1 MRVDK
6 RPRLTAAR
14 RRLLDDLM
22 DQFLDLDSAERSI
35 QLEQFQQRYSRL
47 HVWLDRLLAQAVA
60 STEFLGSAVAR
71 TAERALGRG
80 DELPVLN
87 AGDRLGPW
95 RIVAPAGQ
103 GGMGVVYRAERA
115 DGAFDMDVAI
125 KLIGSRLSG
134 VADRLVLERQ
144 LLARLNHPGISR
156 LIDGGV
162 TDDGKAYLVME
173 WVSGEDLSEQ
183 QRPALDPID
192 IFLQIADAL
201 THAHQRMVVHGD
213 IKPGNVRI
221 TPEGQARLLD
231 FGVARLL
238 AEEGDQQDS
247 SLRALTPAFAAP
259 ELLTGQPAT
268 AQSDLWAM
276 GALLNWLLTGTR
288 PTGDGSAPK
297 SDSIA
302 HDRERDL
309 AAVIATACAADPAD
323 RFESVAALAAEL
335 RSIRD
340 HHPVRARPVG
350 PLRCLGLWSRRN
362 PVGAALALLLTVG
375 AAAGAGALA
384 WQAEIVRAERDL
396 ARFENTRW
404 ETMRDQL
411 VTLFRDVAEE
421 VDEGELGARQLLD
434 GSVDRL
440 DELLAGDD
448 RGRAYIESM
457 LGSLYVA
464 LQDYQSAAA
473 VLRRFVAADDGNS
486 PLMLRSGAYANLAL
500 AEVYL
505 GDPETALVL
514 IDQALAMIAGQPGD
528 YRRRRSELY
537 VTRGSAL
544 RALGD
549 WSASIQSLERG
560 VALALA
566 VNSEPN
572 RPLAMA
578 LNNLGVTLVGA
589 DRIDDARLA
598 LESSLGNWRAM
609 GLGDSSDVLT
619 VVSNLAAIYHRQGDL
634 DLAEQAYAQAIGLRR
649 QRFGESAALAA
660 AMNNYG
666 QVLIIRHQ
674 LDQARIQ
681 LEQAAEMM
689 ARFNGHGSPHY
700 ALLLRS
706 LSMLAL
712 TEGNADEAIDYA
724 DQAEAILLATVGP
737 DHLFSA
743 IVGSQRAAALA
754 QREPAASVRLFRQ
767 LVEQLSAMGPPAET
781 HLATALC
788 EKAIAQIEV
797 DDLLAAQASAER
809 CREIREARLPE
820 GNWEITKAE
829 ALVAIAEAGLVVPD
843 AEYRKAQSIA
853 LLADSYGPAHPRLTW
868 LQARLMR

>member
-1 MRVDK
+1 MRAEQ
-6 RPRLTAAR
+6 RPRLTAVR
-14 RRLLDDLM
+14 RRILDDLM
-22 DQFLDLDSAERSI
+22 DRFLDLDSAERAI
-35 QLEQFQQRYSRL
+35 QLDQFGQRYPRL
-47 HVWLDRLLAQAVA
+47 HVWLDRLLAEAA
-60 STEFLGSAVAR
+60 SPTETFGNAVAR
-71 TAERALGRG
+71 TADRALGRT
-80 DELPVLN
+80 EAQPVLE

-103 GGMGVVYRAERA
+103 GGMGVVYRAQRA

-125 KLIGSRLSG
+125 KLIASRLSG
-134 VADRLVLERQ
+134 MADRLVQERQ

-156 LIDGGV
+156 LIDGGL
-162 TDDGKAYLVME
+162 TEQGQAYLVME
-173 WVSGEDLSEQ
+173 WVPGEDLSEQ
-183 QRPALDPID
+183 QRPRLAPID
-192 IFLQIADAL
+192 TFLQIADAL

-238 AEEGDQQDS
+238 ADEGDEPNL

-259 ELLTGQPAT
+259 ELLAGQPAT
-268 AQSDLWAM
+268 AQSDVWAM
-276 GALLNWLLTGTR
+276 GALLNWLSTGTR
-288 PTGDGSAPK
+288 PAGDGSAPK
-297 SDSIA
+297 SDSIV
-302 HDRERDL
+302 HDRGRDL
-309 AAVIATACAADPAD
+309 AAVVATACAAEPAD
-323 RFESVAALAAEL
+323 RYESVAALAAEL
-335 RSIRD
+335 RCIRD

-350 PLRCLGLWSRRN
+350 PLRRLGLWSRRN

-411 VTLFRDVAEE
+411 VTLFRVVAEE
-421 VDEGELGARQLLD
+421 ADDAELGARQLLD

-440 DELLAGDD
+440 DELLAGDE
-448 RGRAYIESM
+448 RGRAYVESM

-464 LQDYQSAAA
+464 LQDYQSAAG
-473 VLRRFVAADDGNS
+473 VLRRFVAADDGS
-486 PLMLRSGAYANLAL
+486 TPLMLRSGAYANLAL

-578 LNNLGVTLVGA
+578 LNNLGVTLIGA
-589 DRIDDARLA
+589 GRIDDARLA
-598 LESSLGNWRAM
+598 LESSLSNWRAM
-609 GLGDSSDVLT
+609 GLGDSSDALT

-706 LSMLAL
+706 LSLLAL
-712 TEGNADEAIDYA
+712 TEGKLDEAIDHA

-754 QREPAASVRLFRQ
+754 QREPAASVKLFRQ
-767 LVEQLSAMGPPAET
+767 LVEQLSALGLSAET
-781 HLATALC
+781 HLAAALC
-788 EKAIAQIEV
+788 EKAVIQIEL
-797 DDLLAAQASAER
+797 DDLLAARSSAER
-809 CREIREARLPE
+809 CRQIRQARLPE
-820 GNWEITKAE
+820 GSWEITKAE
-829 ALVAIAEAGLVVPD
+829 ALIAIAETGPGVPD
-843 AEYRKAQSIA
+843 ADDRKAELVA
-853 LLADSYGPAHPRLTW
+853 ALADTYGPAHPRLTW
-868 LQARLMR
+868 LQAKSQ